1 VTSKFVRVTGM
12 TIAVSSGTR
21 ATATS
26 GSETG
31 SDSDKL
37 SARAES
43 HDGSA
48 GWFRPLDKPVELP
61 GGTTLKTL
69 AEAGAYILALPEKI
83 KRRESWQ
90 RATDLLL
97 KAARGEA
104 SVEDATTQ
112 IEHALF
118 MEMTLLLSGQNA

>member
-1 VTSKFVRVTGM
+1 VTSKFVTVTGM

-21 ATATS
+21 ATTTS
-26 GSETG
+26 GSETA
-31 SDSDKL
+31 SDSDKIT
-37 SARAES
+37 ARAES
-43 HDGSA
+43 HYASA
-48 GWFRPLDKPVELP
+48 GWLRPLNKPVELP

-69 AEAGAYILALPEKI
+69 AEAGAYILDLPEKI

-118 MEMTLLLSGQNA
+118 MELTLLLSGQDA